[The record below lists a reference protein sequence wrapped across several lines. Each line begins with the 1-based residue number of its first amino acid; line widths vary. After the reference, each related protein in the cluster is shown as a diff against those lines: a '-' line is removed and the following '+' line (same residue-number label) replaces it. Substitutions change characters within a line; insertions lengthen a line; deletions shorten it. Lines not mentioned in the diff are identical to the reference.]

1 MCIQVVK
8 NVSDTLMSNLPQTI
22 RGWRMGREKLAK
34 ILARAALLGAHPT
47 RTAEIL
53 GAADEDT
60 VSYQLRKVGMDC
72 PQKLNLELSTTALEL
87 LEKNKEYIL
96 AVDTTEIEYW
106 GKRDVWVHYSP
117 GRGWV
122 HRFVGLGRC
131 GPQALVSPSPSNQ
144 FPQVFSQLTLSPGC
158 LVRWKDL
165 A

>member
-1 MCIQVVK
+1 MVK
-8 NVSDTLMSNLPQTI
+8 NVSDTLLSSLPETI
-22 RGWRMGREKLAK
+22 RGWRMGRGELAE

-72 PQKLNLELSTTALEL
+72 PQKLNLELSTTALGL
-87 LEKNKEYIL
+87 LERNKEYIL

-106 GKRDVWVHYSP
+106 GKRDVWVHHSP

-131 GPQALVSPSPSNQ
+131 GPQALHPSLPQTSSLRCFPS
-144 FPQVFSQLTLSPGC
+144 
-158 LVRWKDL
+158 
-165 A
+165 

>member
-1 MCIQVVK
+1 MQNKNNWTASPQSLCIQVVK

-131 GPQALVSPSPSNQ
+131 G
-144 FPQVFSQLTLSPGC
+144 
-158 LVRWKDL
+158 
-165 A
+165 